1 MQPCHVQ
8 RCVGQG
14 AGSGQDQPRLR
25 DSCRV
30 SAAERAGGEGASC
43 PTGEAFPGTGPSAHP
58 QIRCQG
64 EGHHE
69 QARHLASPLQP
80 GRTSHLLG
88 PVLPGAPEHVG
99 AHLYAPHPREKAG
112 VVHGG
117 VSAVGTCFGRGVDS
131 AGEGRDPAENWG
143 TSRSGVAAVGD
154 RHCGVEAV
162 PGCQSPVSICSS
174 EDSTGQEKRLEGPS

>member
-1 MQPCHVQ
+1 MGKEHLAL
-8 RCVGQG
+8 QG
-14 AGSGQDQPRLR
+14 RLSR
-25 DSCRV
+25 
-30 SAAERAGGEGASC
+30 EQGLL
-43 PTGEAFPGTGPSAHP
+43 PTLRPGVRGKGTTSRPGTLPPRFSLEGPP
-58 QIRCQG
+58 
-64 EGHHE
+64 
-69 QARHLASPLQP
+69 
-80 GRTSHLLG
+80 TSWGPCCLG
-88 PVLPGAPEHVG
+88 PRSMLGPT
-99 AHLYAPHPREKAG
+99 LYAPHPREKAG

-117 VSAVGTCFGRGVDS
+117 VAAVGTCFGRGVDS

>member
-1 MQPCHVQ
+1 MRSGPSQHLGQKQSFTAVQPCHVQ

-58 QIRCQG
+58 QTRCQG

-69 QARHLASPLQP
+69 QARHLASLLQP

-88 PVLPGAPEHVG
+88 PMLPGAPEHVG
-99 AHLYAPHPREKAG
+99 AHPVCPPPQ
-112 VVHGG
+112 
-117 VSAVGTCFGRGVDS
+117 
-131 AGEGRDPAENWG
+131 GEGRSGTWWCGRRGNLLWPWCGQCWG
-143 TSRSGVAAVGD
+143 G
-154 RHCGVEAV
+154 
-162 PGCQSPVSICSS
+162 
-174 EDSTGQEKRLEGPS
+174 EGPSGELGYQQEWCGSSG